1 MPHTLIKNGTIA
13 AVTGVFSGDVLI
25 DDEGIRAVGPNLTAP
40 DADVIDASGLIVL
53 PGGVDVHVHLPW
65 PTGTHVSTDTFAS
78 GTRAAAFGGVT
89 TVIDFCIPEGNESLT
104 QVVERKKAEAVQE
117 AWVDYSFHLNIRG
130 DTSQK
135 LKEIPSL
142 VRAGFPS
149 FKVFMAY
156 EGFRL
161 DDSDLRAVLEAAR
174 AAGALVSVHSEDGLT
189 ADRLTARLLK
199 EGKRSL
205 RYYPD
210 SRPTEVEEDAIHR
223 LLHYQQQT
231 GTRVHIHH
239 VSTRGGVK
247 AIADARRAGRS
258 VSGETCP
265 HYLLFTSADYAG
277 APELAASLVCAP
289 SIKDASHQQALWQ
302 GLADGTLTVLATDH
316 CPYTR
321 AQKQAGLDDFTQT
334 PGGMGGVELRLP
346 LIYTAGVGSGRLTLE
361 QFTRVWAEGP
371 ARAFGLYPR
380 KGQIAPGADAD
391 LVLFDP
397 NPEWLIRAA
406 DLHMNT
412 DCLPYEGMRVKG
424 SVKSV
429 FLRGDPIIRDGALQA
444 GSRGTLIP
452 RRFTG

>member
-1 MPHTLIKNGTIA
+1 
-13 AVTGVFSGDVLI
+13 
-25 DDEGIRAVGPNLTAP
+25 
-40 DADVIDASGLIVL
+40 
-53 PGGVDVHVHLPW
+53 
-65 PTGTHVSTDTFAS
+65 
-78 GTRAAAFGGVT
+78 
-89 TVIDFCIPEGNESLT
+89 
-104 QVVERKKAEAVQE
+104 
-117 AWVDYSFHLNIRG
+117 
-130 DTSQK
+130 
-135 LKEIPSL
+135 
-142 VRAGFPS
+142 
-149 FKVFMAY
+149 MAY

-161 DDSDLRAVLEAAR
+161 EDADLRRVLEAAR
-174 AAGALVSVHSEDGLT
+174 MADALVNVHAEDGLL
-189 ADRLTARLLK
+189 ADRITDGLK
-199 EGKRSL
+199 KSGKKSL
-205 RYYPD
+205 SYFPA
-210 SRPTEVEEDAIHR
+210 SRPAECEEDAIQR
-223 LLHYQQQT
+223 LLFYQQQT
-231 GTRVHIHH
+231 GARVHIHH

-247 AIADARRAGRS
+247 AIAEARRAGRP

-277 APELAASLVCAP
+277 APERAASLVCAP
-289 SIKDASHQQALWQ
+289 AIKDTSHQQALWQ

-346 LIYTAGVGSGRLTLE
+346 LIYIAGVGSGRLTLE